1 MSRTRSRC
9 PLPITACLAAVIPL
23 TLPAQEPLRGR
34 SQSGLQIVEPDEQ
47 DRDLRLTPVVRAVEK
62 AADSVVSIYVN
73 QAALA
78 GNRRAQPEGQG
89 SGVILDESGFV
100 ITNWHVVA
108 PVLNNDSLSLAV
120 KLRDGRTRPARV
132 LSTSPE
138 TDLALLQ
145 LSLKGDEEVPPI
157 QIGRS
162 SDLMIGEDLI
172 AIGNPQGHA
181 NTVTK
186 GVLSATGRSIDV
198 RTPDGRTRN
207 YKELLQTD
215 AAINQGNSGG
225 ALLDIT
231 GKLVG
236 INNAMAMGAENIG
249 FAIPV
254 DTVREVF
261 ENDLLTG
268 ASFAMSADSVWLGL
282 ELVEKDGAL
291 IVDRVIP
298 GGPAAGAKIV
308 TGDQLLGAN
317 GKAINDRV
325 DFARTVLMASAD
337 NPVTLRLNR
346 DGAEVEVQLQPL
358 RRTAGAILAYTGM
371 SLEVIDVTENRKLCE
386 QVTRKFGEA
395 SPRRRLQIFPSVLR
409 VQAVQPGS
417 PAEQLQLKPGD
428 ILLATEFADRFGRN
442 RDFPVDSASDFAQVC
457 HRMQGRGLRL
467 IILRD
472 NDDLI
477 GTLEVRKLEPR

>member
-1 MSRTRSRC
+1 M
-9 PLPITACLAAVIPL
+9 IPL
-23 TLPAQEPLRGR
+23 TLPAQEPLRDR
-34 SQSGLQIVEPDEQ
+34 SRSGLQVVEPDEQ
-47 DRDLRLTPVVRAVEK
+47 DRDLRLTPVVRAVDK
-62 AADSVVSIYVN
+62 AADSVVSIYIN

-78 GNRRAQPEGQG
+78 GHRRAQPEGQG

-108 PVLNNDSLSLAV
+108 PVLTNESLSLSV

-145 LSLKGDEEVPPI
+145 LRLNGDELVQPV

-162 SDLMIGEDLI
+162 SGLMIGEDLI

-198 RTPDGRTRN
+198 RTPDGRTRT
-207 YKELLQTD
+207 YKDLLQTD

-268 ASFAMSADSVWLGL
+268 ASFAMSADSPWLGL
-282 ELVEKDGAL
+282 ELAERDGAL
-291 IVDRVIP
+291 VIARVVA
-298 GGPAAGAKIV
+298 GGPAANAGV
-308 TGDQLLGAN
+308 TVGDELVGAN
-317 GKAINDRV
+317 GKPIANRV
-325 DFARTVLMASAD
+325 DYARSVLMGSVD
-337 NPVTLRLNR
+337 SPVALRLLR
-346 DGAEVEVQLQPL
+346 DRREVEVELEPL
-358 RRTAGAILAYTGM
+358 RRSAGAILAYTGI
-371 SLEVIDVTENRKLCE
+371 SLEVIDATEDRKLCE
-386 QVTRKFGEA
+386 QVTRKFGET
-395 SPRRRLQIFPSVLR
+395 SPRRRLMLFPSVLR
-409 VQAVQPGS
+409 VRSVQAGS
-417 PAEQLQLKPGD
+417 PAEQLQLKQGD

-442 RDFPVDSASDFAQVC
+442 RDFPVDSASEFAQLC
-457 HRMQGRGLRL
+457 HRLQGRSLRL

-472 NDDLI
+472 KEDLI
-477 GTLEVRKLEPR
+477 GTLEVRQLEPR

>member
-1 MSRTRSRC
+1 M
-9 PLPITACLAAVIPL
+9 IPL
-23 TLPAQEPLRGR
+23 TLPAQEPLRDR
-34 SQSGLQIVEPDEQ
+34 SQSGLQVVEPDEQ

-78 GNRRAQPEGQG
+78 GHRRAQPEGQG

-100 ITNWHVVA
+100 ITNGHVVA

-145 LSLKGDEEVPPI
+145 LRLKGEELVQPV

-198 RTPDGRTRN
+198 RTPDGRTRT
-207 YKELLQTD
+207 YKDLLQTD

-268 ASFAMSADSVWLGL
+268 ASFAMSADSPWLGL
-282 ELVEKDGAL
+282 EIAEKDGAL
-291 IVDRVIP
+291 VIERVVS
-298 GGPAAGAKIV
+298 GGPAGNAGIEV
-308 TGDQLLGAN
+308 GDQLVGAN
-317 GKAINDRV
+317 GKAIENRV
-325 DFARTVLMASAD
+325 DYARTVLMNSAD
-337 NPVTLRLNR
+337 SPVTLNLLRNGR
-346 DGAEVEVQLQPL
+346 EVELELTPL
-358 RRTAGAILAYTGM
+358 RRAAGAILAYTGI
-371 SLEVIDVTENRKLCE
+371 SLEVIDVTENRQLCE
-386 QVTRKFGEA
+386 QVTRKFGET
-395 SPRRRLQIFPSVLR
+395 SPRRRLMIFPSVLR
-409 VQAVQPGS
+409 VNSVQKGS
-417 PAEQLQLKPGD
+417 PAEQLQLEKGD
-428 ILLATEFADRFGRN
+428 ILLATEFPDRFGRT
-442 RDFPVDSASDFAQVC
+442 RDFPVDSASDFAQLC
-457 HRMQGRGLRL
+457 NRMQGRGLRL
-467 IILRD
+467 IILR
-472 NDDLI
+472 NNEDLI
-477 GTLEVRKLEPR
+477 GTLEVRRLEQR